1 MTRLLDEL
9 DLPKGLKHLML
20 SQLQQV
26 AGEIREEI
34 IDTVSKTGGHLA
46 SSLGVVELALAIHT
60 VLESPND
67 KVIWDVGHQAYAH
80 KILTGRLK
88 EFASLR
94 QYGGISGFPRTD
106 ESPHDV
112 FDTGHAST
120 SISVALGIAET
131 RDLRDEDFTV
141 LAVIGDGSLTG
152 GMAFEALNHAG
163 QLGTD
168 LIVVLN
174 DNEMSISRNVGGL
187 ASYLSRIRTEPH
199 LLKARR
205 ELERIIKNIPFI
217 GKDVS
222 ESMRKLKGS
231 LKYLVIPSMLFE
243 DLGFTYLGPLDGHNI
258 PLLIRTIQHAKAKGG
273 PVLIHVVTKK
283 GKGYPQAEADPRA
296 FHGVGKF
303 HVPSGKLLASGGS
316 KSLSEIFG
324 EAVVRAASK
333 DPRIIAITAAM
344 PDGTGLNTFMKA
356 YPERFFDVGIAEQ
369 HAVTMAGG
377 LASQGFIPVVA
388 IYSTFLQRAYDQ
400 IVHDVA
406 LQGLHVV
413 FAVDR
418 AGLVGEDGPTHHGNL
433 DIAFLRSIPGMTV
446 MAPMDED
453 ELVSMLDFAL
463 GMKGPCAFRY
473 PRSSAMDEK
482 KIKACPPIEYGR
494 GTLLLDGQDVAII
507 ALGSMVYPSLDAAAI
522 LKNKGISAAVVNA
535 RFAKPVDEPLIL
547 KVSNRCKKALVVEEA
562 SVIGGLGNAV
572 SDILSRKTQGKVDFA
587 HLGIPDDFVTHGPR
601 EILLAECGLSA
612 IGIAEAAL
620 RLCKPGGAVSMA
632 RGVGQ
637 TVASNIEG
645 ATETCEAEI
654 P

>member
-1 MTRLLDEL
+1 VARLLDGL
-9 DLPKGLKHLML
+9 DLPKGLRHLTL
-20 SQLQQV
+20 GQLQQV

-34 IDTVSKTGGHLA
+34 IGTVSETGGHLA
-46 SSLGVVELALAIHT
+46 SSLGVVELALSIHT
-60 VLESPND
+60 VLDSPND

-80 KILTGRLK
+80 KILTGRLS
-88 EFASLR
+88 EFSSLR

-112 FDTGHAST
+112 YNTGHSST
-120 SISVALGIAET
+120 SISVALGIAKA
-131 RDLRDEDFTV
+131 RDLRNENHSV

-168 LIVVLN
+168 IIVVLN

-199 LLKARR
+199 LLSARR
-205 ELERIIKNIPFI
+205 RIDRIIKSIPII

-222 ESMRKLKGS
+222 ESVRKLKGS
-231 LKYLVIPSMLFE
+231 LKYLVMPSMLFE
-243 DLGFTYLGPLDGHNI
+243 DLGFTYLGPLDGHDI
-258 PLLIRTIQHAKAKGG
+258 PLLIRTIQQAKAKGG

-283 GKGYPQAEADPRA
+283 GKGYPPAEADPRA

-303 HVPSGKLLASGGS
+303 HVPSGKMLASSSS
-316 KSLSEIFG
+316 KSLSEILG

-344 PDGTGLNTFMKA
+344 PDGTGLNAFVKA
-356 YPERFFDVGIAEQ
+356 YPNRFFDVGIAEQ

-400 IVHDVA
+400 IVHDIA

-446 MAPMDED
+446 MAPVDDD

-463 GMKGPCAFRY
+463 NMEGPCAFRY
-473 PRSSAMDEK
+473 PRSSAMDKRK
-482 KIKACPPIEYGR
+482 KRGCPPIEYGK
-494 GTLLLDGQDVAII
+494 GVLLEDGKDVAII

-522 LKNKGISAAVVNA
+522 LRSEGVSAAVLNA
-535 RFAKPVDEPLIL
+535 RFAKPVDESLIL
-547 KVSNRCKKALVVEEA
+547 EISRECKKVLVVEEA
-562 SVIGGLGNAV
+562 SVVGGLGSEVA
-572 SDILSRKTQGKVDFA
+572 DIISKKAQGKVAFA

-601 EILLAECGLSA
+601 EILLAECRLSPM
-612 IGIAEAAL
+612 GISETAL
-620 RLCKPGGAVSMA
+620 RLCKPRGAVSISHEVVQPA
-632 RGVGQ
+632 
-637 TVASNIEG
+637 ASTIEG
-645 ATETCEAEI
+645 LS
-654 P
+654 

>member
-1 MTRLLDEL
+1 VARLLDSL
-9 DLPKGLKHLML
+9 DLPKGLKHLTL
-20 SQLQQV
+20 GQLQQV

-34 IDTVSKTGGHLA
+34 INTVSETGGHLA

-60 VLESPND
+60 VLNSPYD

-80 KILTGRLK
+80 KILTGRLG

-112 FDTGHAST
+112 YNTGHSST
-120 SISVALGIAET
+120 SVSIALGIAEA
-131 RDLRDEDFTV
+131 RDLRGEDYSV

-163 QLGTD
+163 QLGTN
-168 LIVVLN
+168 LVVVLN

-199 LLKARR
+199 LLRARSR
-205 ELERIIKNIPFI
+205 LEQIIKGIPII

-222 ESMRKLKGS
+222 ESVRKLKGS
-231 LKYLVIPSMLFE
+231 LKYLVMPSMLFE
-243 DLGFTYLGPLDGHNI
+243 DLGFTYLGPLDGHDI
-258 PLLIRTIQHAKAKGG
+258 PLLIRTIQQARVKGG

-283 GKGYPQAEADPRA
+283 GKGYPPAEADPRA

-303 HVPSGKLLASGGS
+303 HVESGKMLVSSGS
-316 KSLSEIFG
+316 RSLSEIFG
-324 EAVVRAASK
+324 EAVVKAASK

-344 PDGTGLNTFMKA
+344 PDGTGLNAFMKA
-356 YPERFFDVGIAEQ
+356 YPNRFFDVGIAEQ
-369 HAVTMAGG
+369 HAVTLAGG

-400 IVHDVA
+400 IVHDIA

-446 MAPMDED
+446 MAPIDED

-463 GMKGPCAFRY
+463 HMKGPCALRY
-473 PRSSAMDEK
+473 PRSSVMDK
-482 KIKACPPIEYGR
+482 KEVKPCLPVEYGR
-494 GTLLLDGQDVAII
+494 GLLLEDGQDVAII
-507 ALGSMVYPSLDAAAI
+507 AFGSMVRPSLDAAVI
-522 LKNKGISAAVVNA
+522 LRKEGLSATVVNA
-535 RFAKPVDEPLIL
+535 RFAKPVDESLIL
-547 KVSNRCKKALVVEEA
+547 EVSRKCKKVLVVEEA
-562 SVIGGLGNAV
+562 SVIGGLGSAV
-572 SDILSRKTQGKVDFA
+572 ADIICSKIQGKVDFA
-587 HLGIPDDFVTHGPR
+587 HLGIPDGFVTHGPR
-601 EILLAECGLSA
+601 ESLLAECGLSA
-612 IGIAEAAL
+612 VGIAEAAS
-620 RLCKPGGAVSMA
+620 RLCKSRGAATMA
-632 RGVGQ
+632 YEARQ
-637 TVASNIEG
+637 SVASSVESV
-645 ATETCEAEI
+645 T
-654 P
+654 

>member
-1 MTRLLDEL
+1 MARLLDSL
-9 DLPKGLKHLML
+9 DLPKALKHLTL
-20 SQLQQV
+20 GQLQQV

-60 VLESPND
+60 VLDSPYD

-80 KILTGRLK
+80 KILTGRLN
-88 EFASLR
+88 EFSSLR

-106 ESPHDV
+106 ESPHDIYN
-112 FDTGHAST
+112 TGHSST
-120 SISVALGIAET
+120 SISIALGIAKA
-131 RDLRDEDFTV
+131 RDLKDENYSV

-163 QLGTD
+163 QLGTS

-205 ELERIIKNIPFI
+205 RLERIIKNIPII

-222 ESMRKLKGS
+222 ESVRKLKGS

-243 DLGFTYLGPLDGHNI
+243 DLGFTYLGPLDGHDI
-258 PLLIRTIQHAKAKGG
+258 PLLIRTIQQAKAKGG
-273 PVLIHVVTKK
+273 PVLIHAVTKK
-283 GKGYPQAEADPRA
+283 GKGYPPAEKDPRA

-303 HVPSGKLLASGGS
+303 HVPSGKMLVSNGS
-316 KSLSEIFG
+316 RSLSEIFG
-324 EAVVRAASK
+324 EAVVKAASK

-344 PDGTGLNTFMKA
+344 PDGTGLNAFMKA
-356 YPERFFDVGIAEQ
+356 YPNRFFDVGIAEQ

-388 IYSTFLQRAYDQ
+388 VYSTFLQRAYDQ
-400 IVHDVA
+400 IVHDIA

-446 MAPMDED
+446 MAPMDEH

-463 GMKGPCAFRY
+463 HMQGPCALRY
-473 PRSSAMDEK
+473 PRSSAMGK
-482 KIKACPPIEYGR
+482 KKVKACPPIEYGR
-494 GTLLLDGQDVAII
+494 GLLVENGKDVAII
-507 ALGSMVYPSLDAAAI
+507 ALGSMVDPSLDAVGI
-522 LKNKGISAAVVNA
+522 LRQEGLSATLVNA
-535 RFAKPVDEPLIL
+535 RFAKPVDESLIL
-547 KVSNRCKKALVVEEA
+547 EVSRKCKKVLVVEEA
-562 SVIGGLGNAV
+562 STIGGLGNAV
-572 SDILSRKTQGKVDFA
+572 SDIICNKIQEKVDFA

-612 IGIAEAAL
+612 MGIAEAAF
-620 RLCKPGGAVSMA
+620 RMCKPRGAISLAHEVS
-632 RGVGQ
+632 Q
-637 TVASNIEG
+637 SVASSVEG
-645 ATETCEAEI
+645 VT
-654 P
+654 

>member
-1 MTRLLDEL
+1 VARLLDGL
-9 DLPKGLKHLML
+9 DLPKGLRHLTL
-20 SQLQQV
+20 GQLQQV

-34 IDTVSKTGGHLA
+34 IGTVSETGGHLA
-46 SSLGVVELALAIHT
+46 SSLGVVELALSIHT
-60 VLESPND
+60 VLDSPND

-80 KILTGRLK
+80 KILTGRLS
-88 EFASLR
+88 EFSSLR

-112 FDTGHAST
+112 YNTGHSST
-120 SISVALGIAET
+120 SISVALGIAKA
-131 RDLRDEDFTV
+131 RDLRNENHSV

-168 LIVVLN
+168 IIVVLN

-199 LLKARR
+199 LLSARR
-205 ELERIIKNIPFI
+205 RIDRIIKSIPII

-222 ESMRKLKGS
+222 ESVRKLKGS
-231 LKYLVIPSMLFE
+231 LKYLVMPSMLFE
-243 DLGFTYLGPLDGHNI
+243 DLGFTYLGPLDGHDI
-258 PLLIRTIQHAKAKGG
+258 PLLIRTIQQAKAKG

-283 GKGYPQAEADPRA
+283 GKGYPPAEADPRA

-303 HVPSGKLLASGGS
+303 HVPSGKMLASSSS
-316 KSLSEIFG
+316 KSLSEILG

-344 PDGTGLNTFMKA
+344 PDGTGLNAFVKA
-356 YPERFFDVGIAEQ
+356 YPNRFFDVGIAEQ

-400 IVHDVA
+400 IVHDIA

-446 MAPMDED
+446 MAPVDDD

-463 GMKGPCAFRY
+463 NMEGPCAFRY
-473 PRSSAMDEK
+473 PRSSAMDKRK
-482 KIKACPPIEYGR
+482 KRGCPPIEYGK
-494 GTLLLDGQDVAII
+494 GVLLEDGKDVAII

-522 LKNKGISAAVVNA
+522 LRREGVSAAVLNA
-535 RFAKPVDEPLIL
+535 RFAKPVDESLIL
-547 KVSNRCKKALVVEEA
+547 EISRECKKVLVVEEA
-562 SVIGGLGNAV
+562 SVVGGLGSEVA
-572 SDILSRKTQGKVDFA
+572 DIISKKAQGKVEFA

-601 EILLAECGLSA
+601 EILLAECRLSPM
-612 IGIAEAAL
+612 GISETAL
-620 RLCKPGGAVSMA
+620 RLCKPRGAVSISHE
-632 RGVGQ
+632 VVQ
-637 TVASNIEG
+637 PVASTIEG
-645 ATETCEAEI
+645 LS
-654 P
+654 

>member
-1 MTRLLDEL
+1 VARLLDGL
-9 DLPKGLKHLML
+9 DLPKGLRHLTL
-20 SQLQQV
+20 GQLQQV

-34 IDTVSKTGGHLA
+34 IGTVSETGGHLA
-46 SSLGVVELALAIHT
+46 SSLGVVELALSIHT
-60 VLESPND
+60 VLDSPND

-80 KILTGRLK
+80 KILTGRLS
-88 EFASLR
+88 EFSSLR

-112 FDTGHAST
+112 YNTGHSST
-120 SISVALGIAET
+120 SISVALGIAKA
-131 RDLRDEDFTV
+131 RDLRNENHSV

-168 LIVVLN
+168 IIVVLN

-199 LLKARR
+199 LLSARR
-205 ELERIIKNIPFI
+205 RIDRIIKSIPII

-222 ESMRKLKGS
+222 ESVRKLKGS
-231 LKYLVIPSMLFE
+231 LKYLVMPSMLFE
-243 DLGFTYLGPLDGHNI
+243 DLGFTYLGPLDGHDI
-258 PLLIRTIQHAKAKGG
+258 PLLIRTIQQAKAKGG

-283 GKGYPQAEADPRA
+283 GKGYPPAEADPRA

-303 HVPSGKLLASGGS
+303 HVPSGKMLASSSS
-316 KSLSEIFG
+316 KSLSEILG

-344 PDGTGLNTFMKA
+344 PDGTGLNAFMKA
-356 YPERFFDVGIAEQ
+356 YPNRFFDVGIAEQ

-400 IVHDVA
+400 IVHDIA

-446 MAPMDED
+446 MAPVDDD

-463 GMKGPCAFRY
+463 NMEGPCAFRY
-473 PRSSAMDEK
+473 PRSSAMDKRK
-482 KIKACPPIEYGR
+482 KRGCPPIEYGK
-494 GTLLLDGQDVAII
+494 GVLLEDGKDVAII

-522 LKNKGISAAVVNA
+522 LRSEGVSAAVLNA
-535 RFAKPVDEPLIL
+535 RFAKPVDESLIL
-547 KVSNRCKKALVVEEA
+547 EISRECKKVLVVEEA
-562 SVIGGLGNAV
+562 SVVGGLGSEVA
-572 SDILSRKTQGKVDFA
+572 DIISKKAQGKVAFA

-601 EILLAECGLSA
+601 EILLAECRLSPM
-612 IGIAEAAL
+612 GISETAL
-620 RLCKPGGAVSMA
+620 RLCKPRGAVSISHEVVQPA
-632 RGVGQ
+632 
-637 TVASNIEG
+637 ASTIEG
-645 ATETCEAEI
+645 LS
-654 P
+654 

>member
-1 MTRLLDEL
+1 
-9 DLPKGLKHLML
+9 
-20 SQLQQV
+20 
-26 AGEIREEI
+26 
-34 IDTVSKTGGHLA
+34 
-46 SSLGVVELALAIHT
+46 VVELALSIHT
-60 VLESPND
+60 VLDSPND

-80 KILTGRLK
+80 KILTGRLS
-88 EFASLR
+88 EFSSLR

-112 FDTGHAST
+112 YNTGHSST
-120 SISVALGIAET
+120 SISVALGIAKA
-131 RDLRDEDFTV
+131 RDLRNENHSV

-168 LIVVLN
+168 IIVVLN

-199 LLKARR
+199 LLSARR
-205 ELERIIKNIPFI
+205 RIDRIIKSIPII

-222 ESMRKLKGS
+222 ESVRKLKGS
-231 LKYLVIPSMLFE
+231 LKYLVMPSMLFE
-243 DLGFTYLGPLDGHNI
+243 DLGFTYLGPLDGHDI
-258 PLLIRTIQHAKAKGG
+258 PLLIRTIQQAKAKGG

-283 GKGYPQAEADPRA
+283 GKGYPPAEADPRA

-303 HVPSGKLLASGGS
+303 HVPSGKMLASSSS
-316 KSLSEIFG
+316 KSLSEILG

-344 PDGTGLNTFMKA
+344 PDGTGLNAFMKA
-356 YPERFFDVGIAEQ
+356 YPNRFFDVGIAEQ

-400 IVHDVA
+400 IVHDIA

-446 MAPMDED
+446 MAPVDDD

-463 GMKGPCAFRY
+463 NMEGPCAFRY
-473 PRSSAMDEK
+473 PRSSAMDKRK
-482 KIKACPPIEYGR
+482 KRGCPPIEYGK
-494 GTLLLDGQDVAII
+494 GVLLEDGKDVAII

-522 LKNKGISAAVVNA
+522 LRSEGVSAAVLNA
-535 RFAKPVDEPLIL
+535 RFAKPVDESLIL
-547 KVSNRCKKALVVEEA
+547 EISRECKKVLVVEEA
-562 SVIGGLGNAV
+562 SVVGGLGSEVA
-572 SDILSRKTQGKVDFA
+572 DIISKKAQGKVAFA

-601 EILLAECGLSA
+601 EILLAECRLSPM
-612 IGIAEAAL
+612 GISETAL
-620 RLCKPGGAVSMA
+620 RLCKPRGAVSISHEVVQPA
-632 RGVGQ
+632 
-637 TVASNIEG
+637 ASTIEG
-645 ATETCEAEI
+645 LS
-654 P
+654 

>member
-1 MTRLLDEL
+1 VARLLDAL
-9 DLPKGLKHLML
+9 DLPEGLKHLTL
-20 SQLQQV
+20 GQLQQV

-34 IDTVSKTGGHLA
+34 INTVSETGGHLA
-46 SSLGVVELALAIHT
+46 SSLGVVELALSIHT
-60 VLESPND
+60 VLASPND

-80 KILTGRLK
+80 KILTGRLS
-88 EFASLR
+88 EFSSLR

-112 FDTGHAST
+112 YNTGHSST
-120 SISVALGIAET
+120 SISAALGIAKA
-131 RDLRDEDFTV
+131 RDLRNGDYSV
-141 LAVIGDGSLTG
+141 LAVIGDGSFTG

-168 LIVVLN
+168 IIVVLN

-199 LLKARR
+199 LLSARR
-205 ELERIIKNIPFI
+205 ELERIIRSIPII

-222 ESMRKLKGS
+222 ESVRKLKGS

-243 DLGFTYLGPLDGHNI
+243 DLGFTYLGPLDGHDI
-258 PLLIRTIQHAKAKGG
+258 PLLIRTIQQAKAKGG

-283 GKGYPQAEADPRA
+283 GKGYPPAEADPRA

-303 HVPSGKLLASGGS
+303 HVPSGRMLSSGNS
-316 KSLSEIFG
+316 KSLSAIFG
-324 EAVVRAASK
+324 EAVVKAASK

-344 PDGTGLNTFMKA
+344 PDGTGLSAFMKA
-356 YPERFFDVGIAEQ
+356 YPNRFFDVGIAEQ

-388 IYSTFLQRAYDQ
+388 VYSTFLQRAYDQ
-400 IVHDVA
+400 IVHDIA
-406 LQGLHVV
+406 LPGLHVV

-446 MAPMDED
+446 MAPIDED

-463 GMKGPCAFRY
+463 NMEGPCAFRY
-473 PRSSAMDEK
+473 PRASAMD
-482 KIKACPPIEYGR
+482 KAGRRTCPPIEYGK
-494 GTLLLDGQDVAII
+494 GVLLEDGKDVAII

-522 LKNKGISAAVVNA
+522 LRREGLSAAVFNA
-535 RFAKPVDEPLIL
+535 RFAKPVDEPQIL
-547 KVSNRCKKALVVEEA
+547 EISRKCRRLLVVEEA
-562 SVIGGLGNAV
+562 SVVGGLGNEVA
-572 SDILSRKTQGKVDFA
+572 DIISRKAQGKVEFA

-601 EILLAECGLSA
+601 EILLDKCGLSPV
-612 IGIAEAAL
+612 GIAEAAL
-620 RLCKPGGAVSMA
+620 RLCKPRGAVS
-632 RGVGQ
+632 
-637 TVASNIEG
+637 VACEVQQSSVSSSIEG
-645 ATETCEAEI
+645 VT
-654 P
+654 

>member
-1 MTRLLDEL
+1 MARLLDGL
-9 DLPKGLKHLML
+9 DLPKGLRHLTL
-20 SQLQQV
+20 GQLQQV

-34 IDTVSKTGGHLA
+34 IGTVSETGGHLA
-46 SSLGVVELALAIHT
+46 SSLGVVELALSIHT
-60 VLESPND
+60 VLDSPND

-80 KILTGRLK
+80 KILTGRLS
-88 EFASLR
+88 EFSSLR

-112 FDTGHAST
+112 YNTGHSST
-120 SISVALGIAET
+120 SISVALGIAKA
-131 RDLRDEDFTV
+131 RDLRNENYSV

-168 LIVVLN
+168 IIVVLN

-199 LLKARR
+199 LLRARR
-205 ELERIIKNIPFI
+205 RIDRIIKNIPII

-222 ESMRKLKGS
+222 ESVRKLKGS

-243 DLGFTYLGPLDGHNI
+243 DLGFTYLGPLDGHDI
-258 PLLIRTIQHAKAKGG
+258 PLLIRTIQQAKAKGG

-283 GKGYPQAEADPRA
+283 GKGYPPAEADPRA

-303 HVPSGKLLASGGS
+303 HVPSGKMLASNSS

-344 PDGTGLNTFMKA
+344 PDGTGLNAFMKA
-356 YPERFFDVGIAEQ
+356 YPNRFFDVGIAEQ

-400 IVHDVA
+400 IVHDIA

-433 DIAFLRSIPGMTV
+433 DLAFLRSVPGMTV
-446 MAPMDED
+446 MAPIDED

-463 GMKGPCAFRY
+463 NMEGPCAFRY
-473 PRSSAMDEK
+473 PRSSAMDERK
-482 KIKACPPIEYGR
+482 KRGCPPIEYGK
-494 GTLLLDGQDVAII
+494 GVLLEDGKDVAII
-507 ALGSMVYPSLDAAAI
+507 ALGSMVYPSLDAEAI
-522 LKNKGISAAVVNA
+522 LRREGVSASVLNA
-535 RFAKPVDEPLIL
+535 RFAKPVDESLIL
-547 KVSNRCKKALVVEEA
+547 EVLRKCKKVLVVEEA
-562 SVIGGLGNAV
+562 SVVGGLGSEVA
-572 SDILSRKTQGKVDFA
+572 DIISKKAQGKVEFA

-601 EILLAECGLSA
+601 EILLAECGLSPM
-612 IGIAEAAL
+612 GISETAL
-620 RLCKPGGAVSMA
+620 RLCSRCQALLKV
-632 RGVGQ
+632 
-637 TVASNIEG
+637 
-645 ATETCEAEI
+645 
-654 P
+654 